1 MMRRTPLKPGTKPMK
16 RGAFARGERIEQREV
31 TKIATKAAREKKHKC
46 AVRSCRA
53 EFVRPAPFI
62 TWCSPECGTVL
73 ALAKLDKQRKAT
85 ATAERKDRQQKLAK
99 FKRKAD
105 HLADCQKAFNAW
117 VRFRDRNEPCIDCG
131 KFDSGDA
138 LTGGAWDAG
147 HYLSRGSHP
156 HLRFDERN
164 VFKQLKGCNR
174 PGGTTAASFRAGVV
188 ARIGLAAV
196 EALEA
201 DHEPRHYTVDQLI
214 AMTAHYKQKLK
225 ELKAAAA

>member
-1 MMRRTPLKPGTKPMK
+1 MKPGTAPMK
-16 RGAFARGERIEQREV
+16 RGAFARGERLEAREMAKTV
-31 TKIATKAAREKKHKC
+31 AKAAREKKHKC
-46 AVRSCRA
+46 AVRTCRA
-53 EFVRPAPFI
+53 EFVRPQPFVV
-62 TWCSPECGTVL
+62 WCSPECGTFV
-73 ALAKLDKQRKAT
+73 ALAKVAKQRAAT
-85 ATAERKDRQQKLAK
+85 AKAERKDRQEKLAK

-105 HLADCQKAFNAW
+105 HVADCQKAFNAW
-117 VRFRDRNEPCIDCG
+117 VRFRDRFEPCIDCG
-131 KFDSGDA
+131 KHASGDA
-138 LTGGAWDAG
+138 LTGGAYDAG

-201 DHEPRHYTVDQLI
+201 DNESRHYTVDELI
-214 AMTAHYKQKLK
+214 ALTAHYRKLLK
-225 ELKAAAA
+225 ELKAAA